1 MLNRRILTALVLV
14 PLLTA
19 ALFYF
24 TTFWV
29 ALLFGVFILVGAWEW
44 GALAGLVTPMQRGF
58 YAVGLTSFGALTVI
72 ALLRDPSSVV
82 PLLGAAVLWWLWVF
96 VELLRHPSP
105 DDGWLATRMGRLVS
119 GFCTLVPAWAAP
131 LYLHAVD
138 PSSPALLLFLFVLV
152 WTADSAA
159 YFFGWAFGRRKLAP
173 RISPGKTV
181 EGVLGGLGAVAL
193 LAYACGTIIWRLEG
207 ALLYAWLGV
216 GLIAAAMSVVGDL
229 AESKLKRTAGVKDSG
244 RILPGHGGVLDRIDA
259 FTAAAPVFVFGWVF
273 LLNSGIR

>member
-96 VELLRHPSP
+96 VELLRHSSP